1 VELTVDIPD
10 EEILERAADILD
22 GPAWRVP
29 YAQTAQRVRQA
40 ARKLR
45 ARSQSEPAA

>member
-10 EEILERAADILD
+10 KEILERAADILD

-29 YAQTAQRVRQA
+29 YVQTAQRVRQA

-45 ARSQSEPAA
+45 ARSQPEPTA